1 MNFNNFILSGFD
13 FDDDEYELKL
23 RFVLLNCLLSAVAL
37 MLLFMSIIRYSQGDP
52 AQSFVDA
59 TAAFL
64 SIIALILARR
74 SKDKLKFLLIVLLF
88 LFFILISFTFV
99 HEGFVAVGWY
109 LVLLLAVFFLKGKKK
124 GLFFSILSFI
134 SILALAQTGYVNY
147 SIYSFIYI
155 LVPLSISVVFLYLYE
170 QRNEL
175 IKHLLLQKQDA
186 LQKEILK
193 KSNEL
198 SQIMQTSLIEIY
210 ILDFDTDTY
219 LYANEGAT
227 KELGYTLTQ
236 LQQFTIYDISP
247 TLSKESVERFKE
259 NSSKKHNAMN
269 LYQHIRKDGSN
280 YGVQS
285 FIHKITYENKDAY
298 VMYDIKIT
306 DELKA
311 QAEILR
317 QKEMLS
323 YQANYDLLTK
333 LPNRTLFDDRLNQA
347 IVKAKRSKKH
357 FALLFIDLDH
367 FKEVNDTYG
376 HKAGDVVLIEIAK
389 RLQASVRESDTV
401 ARFAGDEFLIILENF
416 DSHETLKLIAKNIV
430 KSLAVPIEYNNTTY
444 YVTCSIGIA
453 LYPQDAQDA
462 ETLLRFSDKAMYSAK
477 DAGKNNFTFY

>member
-1 MNFNNFILSGFD
+1 MNLNNFILSGFN
-13 FDDDEYELKL
+13 FDNDEYELKL
-23 RFVLLNCLLSAVAL
+23 QFVLLNCILSMVTL
-37 MLLFMSIIRYSQGDP
+37 MLIFMSIIRYSQGDY
-52 AQSFVDA
+52 AQSLVDA
-59 TAAFL
+59 IAAFL
-64 SIIALILARR
+64 SVIALIFARY
-74 SKDKLKFLLIVLLF
+74 SKNKLGFLLIVLLF
-88 LFFILISFTFV
+88 LFFTLISFTFV
-99 HEGFVAVGWY
+99 HEGLLAISWY
-109 LVLLLAVFFLKGKKK
+109 LVLLLAVFFLKGKKL

-134 SILALAQTGYVNY
+134 SILLLAQTGYVDY
-147 SIYSFIYI
+147 SIYSFLYV
-155 LVPLSISVVFLYLYE
+155 LVPISLSVIFLYLYE

-175 IKHLLLQKQDA
+175 IKKLLLQEQEA
-186 LQKEILK
+186 LQKEIAK

-210 ILDFDTDTY
+210 ILDFDTDIY
-219 LYANEGAT
+219 LYANEGAMN
-227 KELGYTLTQ
+227 ELGFTLTQ
-236 LQQFTIYDISP
+236 LQQFTLYDISP
-247 TLSKESVERFKE
+247 TLSKESVQRFKTNITQE
-259 NSSKKHNAMN
+259 HNAMN
-269 LYQHIRKDGSN
+269 LCQHKRKDGSS

-333 LPNRTLFDDRLNQA
+333 LPNRTLFEDRLNQA
-347 IVKAKRSKKH
+347 IIKAKRSEKH

-376 HKAGDVVLIEIAK
+376 HKAGDIVLIEIAK
-389 RLQASVRESDTV
+389 RLQVSVRESDTV

-416 DSHETLKLIAKNIV
+416 DSHKALQVIAKNIV
-430 KSLAVPIEYNNTTY
+430 KGLALPIDYNKTKL

-462 ETLLRFSDKAMYSAK
+462 ETLLRFSDKAMYAAK